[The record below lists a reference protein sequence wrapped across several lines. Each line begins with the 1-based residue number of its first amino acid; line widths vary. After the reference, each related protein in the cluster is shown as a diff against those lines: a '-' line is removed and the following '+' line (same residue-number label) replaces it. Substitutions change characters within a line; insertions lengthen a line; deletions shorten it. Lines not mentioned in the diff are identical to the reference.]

1 LLIKK
6 LSSLLSKDLAIDL
19 GTANTLVA
27 LRGQGVVI
35 REPSVVSLVKG
46 SARVL
51 AVGDEAKRMLGRAP
65 GTIEVIRP
73 LRSGVIADFECTMAM
88 LRYFITKVHRRQR
101 LVRPRIIIG
110 VPSGITQ
117 VEKRAVRESG
127 ELVGARAVYL
137 IEEPMAAAIG
147 AGLPISEPT
156 GNMILDIGGGTT
168 EVAIISLAG
177 VVYSRSVRIAG
188 DAMDEA

>member
-1 LLIKK
+1 MLIKK

-46 SARVL
+46 SDRVL

-73 LRSGVIADFECTMAM
+73 LRSGVIADFECTI
-88 LRYFITKVHRRQR
+88 RH
-101 LVRPRIIIG
+101 
-110 VPSGITQ
+110 
-117 VEKRAVRESG
+117 
-127 ELVGARAVYL
+127 
-137 IEEPMAAAIG
+137 
-147 AGLPISEPT
+147 
-156 GNMILDIGGGTT
+156 
-168 EVAIISLAG
+168 
-177 VVYSRSVRIAG
+177 
-188 DAMDEA
+188 

>member
-6 LSSLLSKDLAIDL
+6 LSSLLSQDLAIDL

-27 LRGQGVVI
+27 LRGRGVVI

-46 SARVL
+46 SDRVL

-73 LRSGVIADFECTMAM
+73 LHGGVIADFEGTMAM

-127 ELVGARAVYL
+127 ELVGARAC
-137 IEEPMAAAIG
+137 
-147 AGLPISEPT
+147 IS
-156 GNMILDIGGGTT
+156 
-168 EVAIISLAG
+168 
-177 VVYSRSVRIAG
+177 SRNPWPRQLGRGCPSPNPPAT
-188 DAMDEA
+188 